1 MDKKG
6 LFKNISLFTFF
17 NLLNSGIP
25 FLLLPFLTVYLS
37 PEDYGLVD
45 IFYNI
50 YLVALPVIGLSVVQS
65 ISRYYFEDVNIGRFI
80 STVMVILCVVGTII
94 SIISSL
100 LSSVFSDLLIDYS
113 IPGYFIPIVL
123 IYTLFSQISEVLLLL
138 WRVSY
143 KTVQFGAFRVSKTI
157 LDLGLSLVLIIGFG
171 MDWKGRV
178 IPQLLIAVLFG
189 LITLFILYRKGLLLK
204 NGYNIEYR
212 KEALSFSTP
221 LIFHS
226 LGSSLLGFSDR
237 FFILFMLGLNDV
249 GIYSVGYQ
257 VGMILS
263 LLQNSFN
270 QAWVPFFFKTLK
282 NDNPKDKIKIVKIT
296 YGYFVIIIIVALM
309 LYLITPFIY
318 RVFIGKEFESGISVV
333 FWILLGYA
341 VLGMYKMMVN
351 YLFYLKKTKT
361 IAFCTMFVVLINLG
375 LNYILIYNN
384 GIIGAAQATLISFIV
399 LFVVIFII
407 SKKNYK
413 MPWLLKV

>member
-1 MDKKG
+1 MNNKG

-50 YLVALPVIGLSVVQS
+50 YLVAMPVIGLSVVQS
-65 ISRYYFEDVNIGRFI
+65 ISRFYFEKINLGPFLT
-80 STVMVILCVVGTII
+80 TVLVILCVIGFII
-94 SIISSL
+94 TVLSTL
-100 LSSVFSDLLIDYS
+100 LSSVFSDFLS
-113 IPGYFIPIVL
+113 GHNIPGHFILIVL
-123 IYTLFSQISEVLLLL
+123 LYTLFSQVSEILLLL

-143 KTVQFGAFRVSKTI
+143 KTVQYGIFRVCKTS
-157 LDLGLSLVLIIGFG
+157 LDLGLSLVLVIGLG

-178 IPQLLIAVLFG
+178 FPQLFVAILFGIIAV
-189 LITLFILYRKGLLLK
+189 IILYRKGLLLK
-204 NGYNIEYR
+204 DGYSKEYR

-237 FFILFMLGLNDV
+237 FFILFMLGLSDV

-257 VGMILS
+257 VGMVMS

-270 QAWVPFFFKTLK
+270 QAWVPYFYQILK
-282 NDNPKDKIKIVKIT
+282 KDQIQDKIKIVKIT
-296 YGYFVIIIIVALM
+296 YVYFIFILIVAL
-309 LYLITPFIY
+309 LFYLTTPFIY

-333 FWILLGYA
+333 LWILLGYA

-351 YLFYLKKTKT
+351 YLFYLKKTKI
-361 IAFCTMFVVLINLG
+361 IAFCTVFTVMINLILNYVLIT
-375 LNYILIYNN
+375 NN
-384 GIIGAAQATLISFIV
+384 GIVGAAQATLISFVILFIV
-399 LFVVIFII
+399 VFVI
-407 SKKNYK
+407 SKRNYK